1 VIDDDP
7 TPSNYKLRMCGDDED
22 DFEERHEELF
32 GITSTLIDVLSND
45 EPQLQSL

>member
-22 DFEERHEELF
+22 DFEE
-32 GITSTLIDVLSND
+32 
-45 EPQLQSL
+45 